1 MSQDLKF
8 SGTDFDLSFTDN
20 DVDIVRQAAEV
31 SQNSMI
37 RLQFI
42 AGEQFDNT
50 SVGMPWLTDMVNA
63 QVSIAVKR
71 QIIRNTIL
79 STPNVKSLDSLI
91 VGVDSV
97 TGLAEGSFTGTT
109 VNLETFGGVL

>member
-1 MSQDLKF
+1 MSQDLQF
-8 SGTDFDLSFTDN
+8 SGDNFDISFTDN
-20 DVDIVRQAAEV
+20 DIDFVTDAAEV

-42 AGEQFDNT
+42 AGEQFDDT
-50 SVGMPWLTDMVNA
+50 RVGMPWLTDMVNP
-63 QVSIAVKR
+63 QVSLTAKT
-71 QIIRNTIL
+71 QIIRRTIL

-97 TGLAEGSFTGTT
+97 TGIAEGSFTGTT
-109 VNLETFGGVL
+109 VNLETFGGEV